1 MAFTGFGWFVFLGLG
16 AVLYLARNRNPL
28 DNLPYVPRS
37 DLRLPETSVSDEL
50 SIAGPHIPLHA
61 GAYFDLDISE
71 SASVPDPVHL
81 IMNGTID

>member
-16 AVLYLARNRNPL
+16 VVLYLARYRNPL

-37 DLRLPETSVSDEL
+37 DLRLPETSVSDDL
-50 SIAGPHIPLHA
+50 SIAHVPLHT

-71 SASVPDPVHL
+71 SSSVPDPVYL